1 MNIKGQE
8 DFWAGVMFIA
18 FGAMAIYL
26 SLDYPFGTGARM
38 GPGYFPTWLGIIMSA
53 LGVAIMIGGLRVE
66 GPKVQKFAFKAILL
80 LGAGFIFFGWAI
92 DHVGFVIA
100 TATLVVLA
108 AAAGRDFR
116 YKEVI
121 IMVIVLLIGTW
132 ALFIKGLE
140 LPFPLFWWR

>member
-18 FGAMAIYL
+18 FGALAIYL
-26 SLDYPFGTGARM
+26 STDYPFGTGARM
-38 GPGYFPTWLGIIMSA
+38 GPGYFPTWLGIIMA
-53 LGVAIMIGGLRVE
+53 VLGVAIMISGLRVE
-66 GPKVQKFAFKAILL
+66 GPKVNRFAFKAILF
-80 LGAGFIFFGWAI
+80 LGVGFAFFGWAI

-100 TATLVVLA
+100 TAMLIILS
-108 AAAGRDFR
+108 AAAGREFR

-121 IMVIVLLIGTW
+121 ILTIGLIIGAW